1 MLGNITW
8 FQMPPM
14 ILFLKLLTLVL
25 IGLVASILSETK
37 ILAVHAGLS
46 LLQDSFPTDFVFT
59 QKEKL
64 MLP

>member
-8 FQMPPM
+8 FRMPPM

-25 IGLVASILSETK
+25 IGLAASILSETK
-37 ILAVHAGLS
+37 ILAAHAGLS
-46 LLQDSFPTDFVFT
+46 LLQDSYLIDFAFT

-64 MLP
+64 MLH